1 MKSYSILG
9 ASILALLVAMPA
21 FADDNLNTAH
31 VDQIGTGLLAAIT
44 QDGAGNTSTIDVD
57 QGLVGG
63 GIDLSATVHQGGLDT
78 TNEATIVQSNSD
90 QTVLLDQH
98 GASLTDN
105 FASIIQDGVSNTAD
119 VLQNGTNNQSD
130 LTLNQFGTG
139 VLNSATVMQGGT
151 DSINNAIINQN
162 GGGLTAN
169 VTQN

>member
-1 MKSYSILG
+1 MKIYSILA
-9 ASILALLVAMPA
+9 ASILALSVSMPA
-21 FADDNLNTAH
+21 FADDNVNTAH
-31 VDQIGTGLLAAIT
+31 VDQIGTGLSAAIT
-44 QDGAGNTSTIDVD
+44 QDGAGNTSTVDVE

-63 GIDLSATVHQGGLDT
+63 GTDLSATVHQGGLDT
-78 TNEATIVQSNSD
+78 TNEATIIQHNSD

-98 GASLTDN
+98 GAGLTDN
-105 FASIIQDGVSNTAD
+105 FASIIQDGVANTAD

-139 VLNSATVMQGGT
+139 ALNSATVSQGGT
-151 DSINNAIINQN
+151 DSFNNAIINQN